1 MKMRLSWQVEE
12 AQKDNGKMVQIF
24 RLNNDVTG
32 NNGNNGRNSYGTIR
46 NNCKNGRPNQG
57 IVMN

>member
-1 MKMRLSWQVEE
+1 MRLPWQSEE
-12 AQKDNGKMVQIF
+12 AHKDNGKIVQIF

-46 NNCKNGRPNQG
+46 NNGKNGRPNQG